1 MLTLYKN
8 IKNRRKELGMNQE
21 TLAKKVGYS
30 WKSMVS
36 KVERGEIDLS
46 ETMIKNFANALQI
59 SASDLMGWDE
69 IKWNPKTQEIE
80 VDDEGNI
87 ANSNRQLEAFISY
100 LRRNEDFANRMMEY
114 ASFLLSKDKKKPE
127 SILNKLL
134 KEHFEEWLH
143 D

>member
-8 IKNRRKELGMNQE
+8 IKNRRLELGMNQE

-30 WKSMVS
+30 GKSMIS
-36 KVERGEIDLS
+36 KVERGEVDLS
-46 ETMIKNFANALQI
+46 ETMIKKFASALNT
-59 SASDLMGWDE
+59 SAPELMGWDE
-69 IKWNPKTQEIE
+69 IEWNPKTQEIE

-127 SILNKLL
+127 ATLNKLL
-134 KEHFEEWLH
+134 EEHFEE
-143 D
+143 